1 MFQIIIIFL
10 VISFIQSIIKAINQS
25 RSTQPGTGGQST
37 SFSPQDIELTEEGVN
52 RTPPRN
58 IVNIDKPILKEA
70 YRSKVG
76 AQTKSP
82 NSSQGKKVGR
92 PLLQTSP
99 RPQAGSQEGRPQ
111 GGLAKLTPD
120 RLVEGIIL
128 SEILGPPK
136 SRR

>member
-1 MFQIIIIFL
+1 MKCFKLLSFL

-92 PLLQTSP
+92 PLRKLALGLKLDLKRVDP
-99 RPQAGSQEGRPQ
+99 R
-111 GGLAKLTPD
+111 
-120 RLVEGIIL
+120 RL
-128 SEILGPPK
+128 S
-136 SRR
+136 